1 MDFLTGTSQA
11 RVLPLLHTPE
21 RGENE
26 TFAEFKARRAAS
38 NKANRDAQRN
48 PNHGLQ
54 NSRARYRTDMRAS
67 GAMGKRVRAS
77 DALMAAW
84 AAKRV
89 TNWKGE
95 TDPAGAYTLIGRS
108 LDSETGEYIRRKWL
122 AGISA
127 QRGF

>member
-1 MDFLTGTSQA
+1 MDIGTSINTT
-11 RVLPLLHTPE
+11 PSLHQPE

-26 TFAEFKARRAAS
+26 SFADYKARRAAS
-38 NKANRDAQRN
+38 NLAVRESQRN
-48 PNHGLQ
+48 PDHGLTG
-54 NSRARYRTDMRAS
+54 SREKFRDSMRES
-67 GAMGKRVRAS
+67 GTMGKRIRAS

-89 TNWKGE
+89 TNWKGGR
-95 TDPAGAYTLIGRS
+95 DQAGAYTMVGGSIDR
-108 LDSETGEYIRRKWL
+108 ETGEYIRRKWL